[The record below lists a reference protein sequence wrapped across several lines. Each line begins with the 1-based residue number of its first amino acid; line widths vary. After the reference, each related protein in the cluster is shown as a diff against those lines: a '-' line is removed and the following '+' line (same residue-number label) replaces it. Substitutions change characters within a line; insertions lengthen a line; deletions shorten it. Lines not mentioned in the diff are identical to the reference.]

1 MRLTHLVEGRVEG
14 MTMNYQKPIS
24 CESLEAYGMEADLE
38 STEARTKR
46 RRWLIAGA
54 VLVLGIV
61 IATWFLMKNG
71 DGATVAAGD
80 DASQAPSISV
90 ITPGRATIQG
100 TITATGTLAARRE
113 MPVGVVGEGGRVVS
127 VSVEQGQ

>member
-1 MRLTHLVEGRVEG
+1 
-14 MTMNYQKPIS
+14 
-24 CESLEAYGMEADLE
+24 MEADLE

-127 VSVEQGQ
+127 VSVDQGQWVRAGQVLASLDRSVQSQQEIGR

>member
-80 DASQAPSISV
+80 DATQAQRHSGSPPV
-90 ITPGRATIQG
+90 RAPTHG
-100 TITATGTLAARRE
+100 TH
-113 MPVGVVGEGGRVVS
+113 
-127 VSVEQGQ
+127 